1 MEKYA
6 FLEFSTDIPKETLK
20 CFVSK
25 KKHKMKRTENI
36 PRCKI
41 KDSQTNVTDEALY
54 IKSECIFVNAMVH
67 LYICQE

>member
-25 KKHKMKRTENI
+25 KKHKMKRTENT

-41 KDSQTNVTDEALY
+41 KDEV
-54 IKSECIFVNAMVH
+54 M
-67 LYICQE
+67 